1 MIDSPSL
8 SPPLGPLARTVWRH
22 VAVAIKRLQHAP
34 PMTITIT
41 TMMAMMIMM
50 MARTGDKLDLNS
62 LPIACLSTRQTLKK
76 IIIIILRVGAAK
88 KKHTQGKRSEENRG
102 NNEEIAT
109 LVGHLTF
116 MARAEDTCV
125 PPKKHLKPLKT
136 T

>member
-76 IIIIILRVGAAK
+76 IRIIILRVGAAK
-88 KKHTQGKRSEENRG
+88 KKNTHRGKEARKIG
-102 NNEEIAT
+102 AT
-109 LVGHLTF
+109 
-116 MARAEDTCV
+116 M
-125 PPKKHLKPLKT
+125 KKLPH
-136 T
+136 